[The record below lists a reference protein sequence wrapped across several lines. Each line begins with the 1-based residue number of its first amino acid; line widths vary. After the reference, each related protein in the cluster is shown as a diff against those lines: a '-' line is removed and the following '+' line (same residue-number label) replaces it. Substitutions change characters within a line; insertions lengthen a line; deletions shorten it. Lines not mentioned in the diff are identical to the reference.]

1 MSTEDNIAKLM
12 VMFQELGLY
21 HHSRG
26 RKVEIKEKFM
36 DTWAKE
42 FNIVSKGELLTQWF
56 ESWSELRPV
65 GTDGVTE
72 DDLTFS
78 DLAEMDLDGEGE
90 YIIDLHSHM
99 WESVGDDAPDGF

>member
-1 MSTEDNIAKLM
+1 MDHIEGTVNSYRHYKKHTVMSTEDNIAKLM

-56 ESWSELRPV
+56 ES
-65 GTDGVTE
+65 
-72 DDLTFS
+72 
-78 DLAEMDLDGEGE
+78 
-90 YIIDLHSHM
+90 
-99 WESVGDDAPDGF
+99 

>member
-1 MSTEDNIAKLM
+1 M
-12 VMFQELGLY
+12 
-21 HHSRG
+21 
-26 RKVEIKEKFM
+26 
-36 DTWAKE
+36 
-42 FNIVSKGELLTQWF
+42 
-56 ESWSELRPV
+56 